1 MERDIAI
8 SSRVRVARNI
18 KGRLFPASMSREEG
32 LEVRTLV
39 KAAIGDEFRF
49 EYSDIDDLKNID
61 RTILVEKRL
70 ISKELLK
77 RPEISSFLVDRQ
89 ENTTIMVNEEDQ
101 IRIQS
106 ISGGLDLD
114 SAWEKCNRVDD
125 ILEAKLEYAFD
136 EEFGYLTSCP
146 SNTGTGLRASVMVH
160 LPILVGN
167 GLVSAIMHS
176 VGRAGIT
183 IRGIYGEGSKAVG
196 NLFQISN
203 QTTLGETEQESIEKL
218 RNIVSQIIDRETQ
231 AREILCKSSRVEL
244 EDRVYRSL
252 GTLTNARIITT
263 DEAMRKLS
271 DIRLGVDLGILKL
284 DLDRIDRLTMEIQ
297 PGSVQKKIGDEVSE
311 YRRDIKRAELLR
323 AELI

>member
-1 MERDIAI
+1 MECNIAV

-18 KGRLFPASMSREEG
+18 KGRLFPGNMSKEEG
-32 LEVRTLV
+32 LEVRGLV
-39 KAAIGDEFRF
+39 KAAIGEKFGF
-49 EYSDIDDLKNID
+49 EYSGIDELKNID
-61 RTILVEKRL
+61 RTILVENRL

-77 RPEISSFLVDRQ
+77 RPEISAFLIDRR
-89 ENTTIMVNEEDQ
+89 ENTTVMVNEEDQ

-106 ISGGLDLD
+106 LSKGLDLD
-114 SAWEKCNRVDD
+114 SAWEKCNRIDD
-125 ILEAKLEYAFD
+125 ILESELEYAFD

-203 QTTLGETEQESIEKL
+203 QTTLGETEQESIAKL
-218 RNIVSQIIDRETQ
+218 RNIVSQIIEREEQ
-231 AREILCKSSRVEL
+231 ARDIVFRNSKVEL

-252 GTLTNARIITT
+252 GTLMNARIITT

-271 DIRLGVDLGILKL
+271 DVRLGVDMGILDF
-284 DLDRIDRLTMEIQ
+284 DLSVIDRLTMEIQ
-297 PGSVQKKIGDEVSE
+297 PGNVQKRIGDEVSE
-311 YRRDIKRAELLR
+311 YRRDIERAELLR
-323 AELI
+323 NELA